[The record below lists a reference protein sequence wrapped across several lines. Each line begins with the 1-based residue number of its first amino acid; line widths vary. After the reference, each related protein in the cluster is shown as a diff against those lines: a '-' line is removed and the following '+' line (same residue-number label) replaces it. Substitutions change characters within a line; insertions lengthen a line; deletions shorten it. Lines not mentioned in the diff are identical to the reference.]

1 MTLVNNDIVNR
12 KKVIVNRKKVIV
24 RRVDRLSMRV
34 SDRLKALKAYSVQIS
49 AFAFESERYDLDC
62 KCWRIRTRE
71 PQGQKQPHLINRQH
85 ADPLE
90 AGGRP
95 RGFGLTAKSPIPRK
109 RGRLPPLFGDRPL
122 KLACKGLV

>member
-1 MTLVNNDIVNR
+1 MTCVNKDIINR
-12 KKVIVNRKKVIV
+12 KKVIVNRKKDIV
-24 RRVDRLSMRV
+24 RREDPRPATV

-71 PQGQKQPHLINRQH
+71 TQDQKQPQLINRQH

-95 RGFGLTAKSPIPRK
+95 RGFGLTAKSLIPPTASDC
-109 RGRLPPLFGDRPL
+109 PPYLLIDWR
-122 KLACKGLV
+122 